1 MKLKNKLLISYTLAA
16 LLPIT
21 VLSFLV
27 YENAKNS
34 LISLTS
40 KNMTS
45 ILESRKTMI
54 EDYFTLIQAEIRSLS
69 KNPAVLDAMNEFN
82 DGFNQISNDIYLN
95 SELPTDENPQDDA
108 VNQSI
113 LGYLDNQFGRVYSET
128 TGKQLSLIHI

>member
-95 SELPTDENPQDDA
+95 SELPTDEIPQD
-108 VNQSI
+108 
-113 LGYLDNQFGRVYSET
+113 
-128 TGKQLSLIHI
+128 LSLIHI